1 MPAATHPSG
10 RRNEDMAYSES
21 LATRVRH
28 ALRDQGRVVEKRM
41 FGGLAFLMRGNLCVA
56 LIDQSLI
63 VRVGPAAYEAAL
75 AEPHVRE
82 FDFTG
87 RPMRGWVV
95 ADPEAIDLDADL
107 LRWIEQAVDF
117 VQTLP
122 AK

>member
-1 MPAATHPSG
+1 
-10 RRNEDMAYSES
+10 MAYSES
-21 LATRVRH
+21 LAARVRH
-28 ALRDQGRVVEKRM
+28 ALRDQGRIVEKRM
-41 FGGLAFLMRGNLCVA
+41 FGGLACLLRGNLCVA

-82 FDFTG
+82 FDITG

-107 LRWIEQAVDF
+107 HRWIERAVEF

>member
-1 MPAATHPSG
+1 
-10 RRNEDMAYSES
+10 
-21 LATRVRH
+21 
-28 ALRDQGRVVEKRM
+28 M
-41 FGGLAFLMRGNLCVA
+41 FGGLAFLLRGNLCVA

-63 VRVGPAAYEAAL
+63 VRVGSDAYEAAL
-75 AEPHVRE
+75 AEPHMRE

-107 LRWIEQAVDF
+107 HHWIKRAIAF